1 MKVLRGLSGTVAAG
15 ICALMLVV
23 IGTAFMAGRR
33 DFPGPGSESVAWH
46 VVSAG
51 IAVAAQIYS
60 DKHRGFVAFSGSA
73 VVFLIAGLL
82 LWTQWWS

>member
-1 MKVLRGLSGTVAAG
+1 MKVVRGVSGVVAAG
-15 ICALMLVV
+15 TVALMLVV
-23 IGTAFMAGRR
+23 IGTAVVAARR

-46 VVSAG
+46 VASAV

-60 DKHRGFVAFSGSA
+60 DKRRGFAALSGSA
-73 VVFLIAGLL
+73 VVFVAAGLL